1 MKNREPGMMMI
12 YTLVMNFFMAAFVL
26 ALPLIYLFSEKRRAN
41 LLLRFGFGTA
51 WKAKPPGEKR
61 IWIHALSVGEVRSV
75 VPLVKALK
83 DLHGQVSIV
92 FTASTRTGLETARQF
107 FIKPGMRMVDQLG
120 YFPFDFGYSV
130 RKIATLIDP
139 DAVIIVETDIWPNFL
154 CEMKQRR
161 IPVVL
166 VNARLS
172 ERSFKGY
179 LRVKRFFSTVFS
191 CFTEIMVQSPMDAD
205 RFQGLGIN
213 PEKIQVTGNLKF
225 DQALEDVED
234 SFIPAM
240 RARLNIRAQ
249 TLVWVAGSTH
259 EGEEDIL
266 LRVYQQLKPKYP
278 GLMMILA
285 PRDPRRCHAL
295 LPHMVS
301 MGICASL
308 LSQATSL
315 PYEIVLVDEMGA
327 LSRLYG
333 LCHAAYIGGSL
344 VSEGGHNP
352 LEPAAFSKPILFGQD
367 MSDFLLISSL
377 LRDQGGSKQVGAE
390 TELAHELDILLG
402 SQDLRNR
409 MGRLNHE
416 VFLNH
421 SGAVQKIV
429 RNLERLHIV

>member
-1 MKNREPGMMMI
+1 MMML
-12 YTLVMNFFMAAFVL
+12 YSLMMNFFMAVFVL
-26 ALPLIYLFSEKRRAN
+26 SLPLIYLFSEKRRAN
-41 LLLRFGFGTA
+41 LLLRSGLGTA

-83 DLHGQVSIV
+83 DQYGQAGIV

-107 FIKPGMRMVDQLG
+107 FLKPGMVDQLG

-166 VNARLS
+166 INARLS

-179 LRVKRFFSTVFS
+179 LRFKRFFSTVFS

-205 RFQGLGIN
+205 RFQGLGIR

-225 DQALEDVED
+225 DQAVED
-234 SFIPAM
+234 SFISSMGAQ
-240 RARLNIRAQ
+240 LNIQAQ
-249 TLVWVAGSTH
+249 TLVLVAGSTH

-266 LRVYQQLKPKYP
+266 LRVYQTLKPKYP
-278 GLMMILA
+278 NLIMILA

-295 LPHMVS
+295 LPHILS
-301 MGICASL
+301 MGLSASL
-308 LSQATSL
+308 LSQTPSL
-315 PYEIVLVDEMGA
+315 PGEIVLVDEMGA
-327 LSRLYG
+327 LSGLYA

-352 LEPAAFSKPILFGQD
+352 LEPAAFSKPVLFGPD
-367 MSDFLLISSL
+367 MSDFLLASTL
-377 LRDQGGSKQVGAE
+377 LKDHGGSKQVGSE
-390 TELAHELDILLG
+390 TELAHELGLLLG
-402 SQDLRNR
+402 NPDLQNR

>member
-1 MKNREPGMMMI
+1 MMF
-12 YTLVMNFFMAAFVL
+12 YTLLMNFFLAVFVL
-26 ALPLIYLFSEKRRAN
+26 FFPLIYLFSEKRRVS
-41 LLLRFGFGTA
+41 LLLRFGLGTA
-51 WKAKPPGEKR
+51 WRNKEPGEKR
-61 IWIHALSVGEVRSV
+61 IWVHALSVGEVRSA

-83 DLHGQVSIV
+83 YGCGQAGMV
-92 FTASTRTGLETARQF
+92 FTASTRTGFKTAGQLLL
-107 FIKPGMRMVDQLG
+107 KPGMVDQLG

-139 DAVIIVETDIWPNFL
+139 DVVIIVETDIWPNFL
-154 CEMKQRR
+154 YEMRQRR

-179 LRVKRFFSTVFS
+179 LRFKRFFSTVFS
-191 CFTEIMVQSPMDAD
+191 CLTEIMVQSPLDAA

-225 DQALEDVED
+225 DQAAEDVEG
-234 SFIPAM
+234 SFISAM
-240 RARLNIRAQ
+240 GARLNIRAQ
-249 TLVWVAGSTH
+249 TLVLVAGSTH

-266 LRVYQQLKPKYP
+266 FRVYQQLKSKFPA
-278 GLMMILA
+278 LMMILA

-295 LPHMVS
+295 LPHILS
-301 MGICASL
+301 MGLSVSL
-308 LSQATSL
+308 LSQTPSL
-315 PYEIVLVDEMGA
+315 ASDIVLVDEMGV
-327 LSRLYG
+327 LSRLYA

-344 VSEGGHNP
+344 VPEGGHNP
-352 LEPAAFSKPILFGQD
+352 LEPAAFSKPALFGPD
-367 MSDFLLISSL
+367 MSDFLLISTL
-377 LRDQGGSKQVGAE
+377 LKDHGGSKQVGSE
-390 TELAHELDILLG
+390 TELAHELGLLLG
-402 SQDLRNR
+402 NPDLQTR

-421 SGAVQKIV
+421 SGAVQKIL

>member
-1 MKNREPGMMMI
+1 MMMI
-12 YTLVMNFFMAAFVL
+12 YTLLMNFFMAVFVL
-26 ALPLIYLFSEKRRAN
+26 SLPLIYLFSEKRRAN

-51 WKAKPPGEKR
+51 WRVKKPGEKR
-61 IWIHALSVGEVRSV
+61 LWIHALSVGEVRSV
-75 VPLVKALK
+75 GPLVKALK
-83 DLHGQVSIV
+83 DQYGQVSII
-92 FTASTRTGLETARQF
+92 FTATTRTGLETARQSF
-107 FIKPGMRMVDQLG
+107 LKPGLVDQLG

-130 RKIATLIDP
+130 RKIGQLIGP

-154 CEMKQRR
+154 CEMKKRR
-161 IPVVL
+161 IPLVW

-179 LRVKRFFSTVFS
+179 LRFKRFFSTVFS
-191 CFTEIMVQSPMDAD
+191 CFTEIMTQSLLDAD
-205 RFQGLGIN
+205 RFQGLGIS

-225 DQALEDVED
+225 DQAVEDVGD

-240 RARLNIRAQ
+240 GARLDIQAQ
-249 TLVWVAGSTH
+249 TLVLVAGSTH

-266 LRVYQQLKPKYP
+266 LRVYQTLKSKYP
-278 GLMMILA
+278 DLMMILA
-285 PRDPRRCHAL
+285 PRDPGRCHAL
-295 LPHMVS
+295 LPQILS
-301 MGICASL
+301 IGISASL
-308 LSQATSL
+308 LSQVPSL
-315 PYEIVLVDEMGA
+315 PHEIILVDEMGV
-327 LSRLYG
+327 LSRLYA

-352 LEPAAFSKPILFGQD
+352 LEPAAFSKPVFFGPD
-367 MSDFLLISSL
+367 MSDFLFISTL
-377 LRDQGGSKQVGAE
+377 LKDHGGSKQVGSE
-390 TELAHELDILLG
+390 TELAYELGLLLG
-402 SQDLRNR
+402 NPDLQNR

>member
-1 MKNREPGMMMI
+1 M
-12 YTLVMNFFMAAFVL
+12 MNFFMAAFVL
-26 ALPLIYLFSEKRRAN
+26 SLPLIYLFSEKRRAG
-41 LLLRFGFGTA
+41 LLVRLGLGTA
-51 WKAKPPGEKR
+51 WKPKESGEKR
-61 IWIHALSVGEVRSV
+61 IWIHALSVGEVRSA
-75 VPLVKALK
+75 VPLAKALK
-83 DLHGQVSIV
+83 HRHGQAGIV
-92 FTASTRTGLETARQF
+92 FTASTRTGVETAGQLLL
-107 FIKPGMRMVDQLG
+107 KTGLVDQLG

-130 RKIATLIDP
+130 RKIGGLIGP

-179 LRVKRFFSTVFS
+179 LRFKRFFSTVFS
-191 CFTEIMVQSPMDAD
+191 SFTEIMVQSPLDAE
-205 RFQGLGIN
+205 RFQGLGLS

-225 DQALEDVED
+225 DQAAEEMED
-234 SFIPAM
+234 SFIPSM
-240 RARLNIRAQ
+240 GARLNIQ
-249 TLVWVAGSTH
+249 VETLILVAGSTH

-266 LRVYQQLKPKYP
+266 LRVYQTLKPKYP
-278 GLMMILA
+278 NLMMILA

-301 MGICASL
+301 MGLSASL
-308 LSQATSL
+308 LSQTPSL
-315 PYEIVLVDEMGA
+315 PNDIVLVDEMGV
-327 LSRLYG
+327 LSRLYA

-344 VSEGGHNP
+344 VPEGGHNP
-352 LEPAAFSKPILFGQD
+352 LEPAAFSKPVLFGPD
-367 MSDFLLISSL
+367 MSDFLLISTL
-377 LRDQGGSKQVGAE
+377 LKDHGGSKQVGSE
-390 TELAHELDILLG
+390 TELAHELGLLLENPEL
-402 SQDLRNR
+402 QTR

-421 SGAVQKIV
+421 SGAVSKIL

>member
-1 MKNREPGMMMI
+1 M
-12 YTLVMNFFMAAFVL
+12 MNFFMAAFVL
-26 ALPLIYLFSEKRRAN
+26 SLPLIYLFSEKRRAN

-83 DLHGQVSIV
+83 DQYGQVSIV

-107 FIKPGMRMVDQLG
+107 FLKPGLVEQLG

-154 CEMKQRR
+154 CEMEQRR
-161 IPVVL
+161 IPLVL

-179 LRVKRFFSTVFS
+179 LRFKRLFSTVFS
-191 CFTEIMVQSPMDAD
+191 SFTEIMVQSPMDAD
-205 RFQGLGIN
+205 RFQGLGIS
-213 PEKIQVTGNLKF
+213 PKKIQVTGNLKF
-225 DQALEDVED
+225 DQALEDVEA

-240 RARLNIRAQ
+240 RARLNIQAQ
-249 TLVWVAGSTH
+249 TLVLVAGSTH

-266 LRVYQQLKPKYP
+266 FRVYQTLKPKYP
-278 GLMMILA
+278 DLMMILA
-285 PRDPRRCHAL
+285 PRDPRRCDAL
-295 LPHMVS
+295 LSDIVS
-301 MGICASL
+301 MGLSASL
-308 LSQATSL
+308 LSQTPSL
-315 PYEIVLVDEMGA
+315 PNDIVLVDEMGV
-327 LSRLYG
+327 LSHLYA

-344 VSEGGHNP
+344 VFEGGHNP
-352 LEPAAFSKPILFGQD
+352 LEPAAFSKPVFFGPD
-367 MSDFLLISSL
+367 MSDFLLISTL
-377 LRDQGGSKQVGAE
+377 LKDHGGSKQVGSE

-402 SQDLRNR
+402 DQDLQNR